1 MCLADSKTSYLF
13 NAYIYTGKNSDGV
26 GLSPEEQLRMNKPT
40 QSVVRLSKPISKSN
54 RNITA
59 DNWFTSLET
68 TDELE
73 RMGLTYVGTM
83 RKDKREVPKE
93 FLPNRQRPANSAR
106 FAINCQRTLVSFTP
120 EKNKGVILIS
130 TMHHDFDINE
140 VKNKPEIVCYYNT
153 TKCGV
158 DLLDMRCA
166 VYTSNRRTRRWPMA
180 VFYRLLNIA
189 SINSFILYMCYK
201 YTKMLTRFDFT
212 KQLAMVMV
220 EPLLRRRL
228 MVPNIRRDTKE
239 TIKKILGENVE
250 RAREDVPNDRMEKRK
265 TCSKC
270 PAVKERKTQY
280 KCVVCDDPICL
291 ECSRK
296 ICKDCAMNV

>member
-1 MCLADSKTSYLF
+1 
-13 NAYIYTGKNSDGV
+13 
-26 GLSPEEQLRMNKPT
+26 MNKPT

-130 TMHHDFDINE
+130 TMHHDFDVND
-140 VKNKPEIVCYYNT
+140 VKNKPEIVCYYKMWRRPSGYALCSIHIQQKNKT
-153 TKCGV
+153 LANGSVLSLAKHCKYKF
-158 DLLDMRCA
+158 
-166 VYTSNRRTRRWPMA
+166 VYTLHVLERHKN
-180 VFYRLLNIA
+180 V
-189 SINSFILYMCYK
+189 
-201 YTKMLTRFDFT
+201 
-212 KQLAMVMV
+212 
-220 EPLLRRRL
+220 
-228 MVPNIRRDTKE
+228 DT
-239 TIKKILGENVE
+239 V
-250 RAREDVPNDRMEKRK
+250 
-265 TCSKC
+265 
-270 PAVKERKTQY
+270 
-280 KCVVCDDPICL
+280 
-291 ECSRK
+291 
-296 ICKDCAMNV
+296 